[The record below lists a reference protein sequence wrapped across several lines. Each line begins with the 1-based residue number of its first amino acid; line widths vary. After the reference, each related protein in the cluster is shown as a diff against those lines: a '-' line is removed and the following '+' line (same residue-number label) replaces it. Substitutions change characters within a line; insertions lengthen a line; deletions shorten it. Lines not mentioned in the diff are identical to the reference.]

1 MWRKL
6 ISAYKDD
13 HSKALFEKQLL
24 FQKDTTHIERSL
36 LTNCTKK
43 IYMKLVDKVHLKQ
56 FTKLNDL
63 I

>member
-6 ISAYKDD
+6 ISAYKDN

-24 FQKDTTHIERSL
+24 FQKDSTHIERSL

-43 IYMKLVDKVHLKQ
+43 IYMKLIDKVHSKQ
-56 FTKLNDL
+56 FAKLNDL